1 MTALPASPLP
11 PALGDEARASVAARA
26 SLAARRN
33 RPVHILLLAGVL
45 LAVCAIAAVV
55 TGVDRASA
63 RARLSRVTQETSE
76 IARLSA
82 QLQALR
88 KAAADPSRE
97 RAAAA
102 GGQVLSRIYSAANA
116 AGLTS
121 VTQTPTTDSRPGRDR
136 GVTRNN
142 YLYREVRDESLE
154 RLLGWVAAA
163 VRDVPLLE
171 VTRLR
176 VRPEA
181 NGWVM
186 DVTFSRWERNA
197 R

>member
-1 MTALPASPLP
+1 M
-11 PALGDEARASVAARA
+11 
-26 SLAARRN
+26 
-33 RPVHILLLAGVL
+33 HLLVLAGVL
-45 LAVCAIAAVV
+45 LGVCAVAAIV
-55 TGVDRASA
+55 TGVDRAAASA
-63 RARLSRVTQETSE
+63 RQSRATGEATE

-82 QLQALR
+82 QLQNLR
-88 KAAADPSRE
+88 LAARDPARE

-102 GGQVLSRIYSAANA
+102 GGQVLSRIYAAATA

-121 VTQTPTTDSRPGRDR
+121 VTQTPTTDQRPRGGLTRHNYMYRD
-136 GVTRNN
+136 
-142 YLYREVRDESLE
+142 VRDESLDH
-154 RLLGWVAAA
+154 LLAWVNAA
-163 VRDVPLLE
+163 VREVPLLE

-186 DVTFSRWERNA
+186 DVTFSRWERNS